1 MATDNGDGGTQWADG
16 DGAGSAKWTKISQP
30 SVNDLLNNR
39 TPSPRGGLAPP
50 KHRWGMAIDVHTGLT
65 KTHAT
70 ISCVVPANVKPI
82 DQERAR
88 QEARRE
94 QGKRLTKFIQ
104 RNKAMVTTALPPP
117 SHGRHSADL
126 SRGKSML
133 ANSADEQIKSP
144 APTDSELLE
153 TACRELLFRSWE
165 ETSSL
170 ALVLPA
176 AWLAIVFRL

>member
-1 MATDNGDGGTQWADG
+1 
-16 DGAGSAKWTKISQP
+16 
-30 SVNDLLNNR
+30 
-39 TPSPRGGLAPP
+39 
-50 KHRWGMAIDVHTGLT
+50 MAIDADTGLT
-65 KTHAT
+65 QTHAT

-133 ANSADEQIKSP
+133 ANSADEQIESP
-144 APTDSELLE
+144 APTDSELL
-153 TACRELLFRSWE
+153 
-165 ETSSL
+165 
-170 ALVLPA
+170 ALCKGVVQEAEIPRLA
-176 AWLAIVFRL
+176 AWLKTAKEQHRANYLAVFGALHDTIALQQRSI